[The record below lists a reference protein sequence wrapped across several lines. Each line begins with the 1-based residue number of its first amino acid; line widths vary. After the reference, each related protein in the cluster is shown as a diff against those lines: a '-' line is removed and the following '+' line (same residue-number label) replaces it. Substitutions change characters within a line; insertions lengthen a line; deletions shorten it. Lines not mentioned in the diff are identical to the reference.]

1 MKDRVRKLRKEI
13 LHLNQTEF
21 GRKLGIGQQSIA
33 NIESGTNALTER
45 NFDAIC
51 RTWDVNPN
59 WLRYGEGEVFVEKKE
74 SLLQS
79 LVREFELTPD
89 EEALVAALLDLPPE
103 YRAGVVRYVKE
114 AAARFEETLADKM
127 LEDIPLH
134 KMTPEQKRA
143 VINRQLDLEEEA
155 LKKERASLASTI
167 TTTSKKTSNTS

>member
-1 MKDRVRKLRKEI
+1 MKERIKQLRKEI
-13 LHLNQTEF
+13 LKLNQTEF
-21 GRKLGIGQQSIA
+21 GTKIGLSQKAIA
-33 NIESGTNALTER
+33 NIETGATSLTER
-45 NFDAIC
+45 NFEIIC

-127 LEDIPLH
+127 LEAIPLH